1 MCNIDDDLIKK
12 SYEVINEAEKMIQ
25 EELDIVQSDQFEL
38 GSFKKLLL
46 DHAKR
51 MKEIND
57 VDLMFACNAY
67 MILISFDYYDYK
79 NKITSWLRN
88 MQGILNLRKM
98 LLSQYAKQNNNK
110 ENVDDIQGSE

>member
-38 GSFKKLLL
+38 GSFKELLS
-46 DHAKR
+46 DHVKK
-51 MKEIND
+51 MKEISD
-57 VDLMFACNAY
+57 TEPIIACSTY

-79 NKITSWLRN
+79 NKITSWLTN
-88 MQGILNLRKM
+88 VQGLLKLRKK
-98 LLSQYAKQNNNK
+98 LLSSYSNQNSNK
-110 ENVDDIQGSE
+110 ENTNDI